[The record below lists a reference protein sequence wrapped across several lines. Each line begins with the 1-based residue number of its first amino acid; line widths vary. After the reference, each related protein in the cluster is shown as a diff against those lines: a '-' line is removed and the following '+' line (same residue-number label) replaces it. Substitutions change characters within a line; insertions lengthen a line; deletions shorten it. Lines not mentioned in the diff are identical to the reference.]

1 MTMYSP
7 RRLGLGFTVGLTA
20 VLACAC
26 SSSSSSGTGSA
37 SSPAAGASSA
47 PSSPSADLG
56 SPQAQQAMNALYAK
70 AVAAGQTSVVIY
82 GPSAGTDT
90 QEYNAFKQAFPKIS
104 ISGVPIVGPPMDTRI
119 AAEASSG
126 KHIAD
131 LAYTGGSGMMNYYNA
146 GYFTPY
152 KPVTLPS
159 PAALAP
165 QSLGPGNSFVGLTIS
180 VAGVVTNSNTVKTP
194 PKEWTDLEGSDYKN
208 QIAMYDPTALGL
220 MSDNFAHLSRVPK
233 YAQLESAL
241 KANSAQLFPSSSLTG
256 PLTAVAQGAKKV
268 AIGTPYNFYLQAK
281 GSGAPVT
288 FSLFN
293 ADNYWTTLYA
303 GVLKGAP
310 HPLAAELY
318 EDWMLTPAGTKAIS
332 QEGLYSTVTGS
343 AAPAGLPALS
353 AVPLQAAIPL
363 AQLAQA
369 DNEAVAKAKQYW
381 GS

>member
-1 MTMYSP
+1 
-7 RRLGLGFTVGLTA
+7 
-20 VLACAC
+20 
-26 SSSSSSGTGSA
+26 
-37 SSPAAGASSA
+37 
-47 PSSPSADLG
+47 
-56 SPQAQQAMNALYAK
+56 MNALYAK

-90 QEYNAFKQAFPKIS
+90 QEYTAFKQAFPKIT
-104 ISGVPIVGPPMDTRI
+104 ISGVPVVGPPMDTRI

-146 GYFTPY
+146 GYFSPY
-152 KPVTLPS
+152 QPVTLSSPS
-159 PAALAP
+159 ALAP
-165 QSLGPGNSFVGLTIS
+165 QSVGPDSSFVGLTIS
-180 VAGVVTNSNTVKTP
+180 VAGVVTNSNTVKSP
-194 PKEWTDLEGSDYKN
+194 PKQWTDLQGSDYKN

-256 PLTAVAQGAKKV
+256 PLTAVAQGTKKV
-268 AIGTPYNFYLQAK
+268 AIGAPYNFFLQAK
-281 GSGAPVT
+281 SSGAPVM
-288 FSLFN
+288 FSLFS
-293 ADNYWTTLYA
+293 ADNYWTTLYT

-318 EDWMLTPAGTKAIS
+318 EDWMLTPAGAKAIS
-332 QEGLYSTVTGS
+332 QEGLYSTVNGS
-343 AAPAGLPALS
+343 PSPAGLPALS
-353 AVPLQAAIPL
+353 AVPLQQAIPL
-363 AQLAQA
+363 AQLAAA
-369 DNEAVAKAKQYW
+369 DNTAVTKAKQYW